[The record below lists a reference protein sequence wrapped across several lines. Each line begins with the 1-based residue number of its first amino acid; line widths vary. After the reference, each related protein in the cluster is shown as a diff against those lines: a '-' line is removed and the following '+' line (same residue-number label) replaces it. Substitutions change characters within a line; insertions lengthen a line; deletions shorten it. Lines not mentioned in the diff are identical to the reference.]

1 MKKLTLS
8 IFTFFIVL
16 SAIASGGEN
25 PKTLKQAPKHNVSTQ
40 ATTQNAPASP
50 NFPGSLVFDLGFNFL
65 NDEPEDMKLNFFGSK
80 IFNVYYMY
88 EIRLGNSAF
97 SFNPGLGLGLEKCR
111 FDKNVTL
118 ATNNEGT
125 AIVPLSE
132 DWDVKRSKLAANYVD
147 IPIELRFHAN
157 KDNFR
162 KSFKVGIG
170 AKAGILFN
178 SHSKIR
184 YKEDGDNKT
193 LKSKEPF
200 NLNRFR
206 YGVQGRIGIGSFSV
220 FYYQELSSLFK
231 DGKGPE
237 GTDASPFKVGISLYA
252 F

>member
-8 IFTFFIVL
+8 IFTFFIVF
-16 SAIASGGEN
+16 SAMASGG
-25 PKTLKQAPKHNVSTQ
+25 KDQKVQQAPTNTLAVQSPS
-40 ATTQNAPASP
+40 QNAPASP
-50 NFPGSLVFDLGFNFL
+50 NFPGSLVFDFGFNFL

-80 IFNVYYMY
+80 IFNLYYMY

-97 SFNPGLGLGLEKCR
+97 SFNPGLGIGLEKYR
-111 FDKNVTL
+111 FDKDVTL
-118 ATNNEGT
+118 ASNNEGT

-147 IPIELRFHAN
+147 IPIEFRFHAN

-170 AKAGILFN
+170 AKAGILFD
-178 SHSKIR
+178 SHSKIK
-184 YKEDGDNKT
+184 YKENGETKT
-193 LKSKEPF
+193 LKSKESF
-200 NLNRFR
+200 DLSKFR

-220 FYYQELSSLFK
+220 FYYHELSTLFK

>member
-16 SAIASGGEN
+16 SAMATGGKEQKAHN
-25 PKTLKQAPKHNVSTQ
+25 QAPTNTLTVQSTS
-40 ATTQNAPASP
+40 QNAPASP
-50 NFPGSLVFDLGFNFL
+50 NFPGSLVFDFGFNFL
-65 NDEPEDMKLNFFGSK
+65 NDAPEDMKLNFFGSK
-80 IFNVYYMY
+80 IFNLYYMY

-97 SFNPGLGLGLEKCR
+97 SFNPGLGVGLEKYR
-111 FDKNVTL
+111 FDKDVTL
-118 ATNNEGT
+118 ASTNEGT

-132 DWDVKRSKLAANYVD
+132 NWDVKKSKLAANYVD
-147 IPIELRFHAN
+147 IPIEFRFHAN
-157 KDNFR
+157 KNNFR

-178 SHSKIR
+178 SHSKIK
-184 YKEDGDNKT
+184 YKENGDTKT

-200 NLNRFR
+200 DLSRFR
-206 YGVQGRIGIGSFSV
+206 YGVQGRIGIGGFSV
-220 FYYQELSSLFK
+220 FYYHELSSLFK

-237 GTDASPFKVGISLYA
+237 GTDASPYKVGISLYA